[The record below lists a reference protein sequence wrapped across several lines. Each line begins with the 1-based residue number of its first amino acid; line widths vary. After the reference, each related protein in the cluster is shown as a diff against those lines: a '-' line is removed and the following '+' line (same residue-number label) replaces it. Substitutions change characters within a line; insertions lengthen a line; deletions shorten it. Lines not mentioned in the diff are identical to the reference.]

1 MNWNKVLLITIVIM
15 AVFMVIN
22 IFFMFRNRTSYD
34 QVYYRATYSY
44 DYSGTVHMNT
54 TARLAFKKYEDVLK
68 AKDSINSEDLQK
80 KKEYYQQA
88 IDRLSDGLDRTMKV
102 ISFNSSATV
111 VDGLLQI
118 VEKSVIVSFATLTN
132 DGVVDTNLGSN
143 KLQLVGDSKLIIE
156 IPKDAVVLDVAPTP
170 TEELEGGFLW
180 QNVGTMPFPTVRFR
194 KPD

>member
-1 MNWNKVLLITIVIM
+1 M
-15 AVFMVIN
+15 AVFMVVN
-22 IFFMFRNRTSYD
+22 IFFAFRNRTNYD

-44 DYSGTVHMNT
+44 DYSGTVHTNT
-54 TARLAFKKYEDVLK
+54 TARLVFKKYEDMLK
-68 AKDSINSEDLQK
+68 AKNSINSEDPQK

-88 IDRLSDGLDRTMKV
+88 IDRLSSNLDRTMKV

-118 VEKSVIVSFATLTN
+118 VEKSVITGFATLTS
-132 DGVVDTNLGSN
+132 DGIVDTNLGPN

-156 IPKDAVVLDVAPTP
+156 IPKDAVVLDVTPTP
-170 TEELEGGFLW
+170 TEKLNGGFVW
-180 QNVGTMPFPTVRFR
+180 QNVGTIPFPTVRFR